1 MCFQRQFLAAA
12 VAGSLA
18 VCYASAQTTS
28 KDSADALELLQKAS
42 QLYIDLKSYTITQEE
57 TFSSEHPPDPAPTTM
72 TATEAP
78 SHRYRFEADI
88 GLGNDVRVSDGHFVW
103 FYRPKQKS
111 YTQTLADPA
120 KGASLDTSK
129 SLWPDEGGI
138 VGASQLRELAQFVA
152 DYKSA
157 LKLSDAS
164 LILRGH
170 WFECYVV
177 ELSNDDLNIPQPY
190 PFTET
195 VWVEK
200 GSFKIR
206 KVVENYITTLQRGGR
221 APITYP
227 ATRVIT
233 YPEVTLNEP
242 IPDAAF
248 QFTPPAG
255 AHLVTEFSDRI
266 DPSSSANT
274 AGTKAQNI
282 MLRSVDGQRVQLNSF
297 RGHPVLIDLWAT
309 WCAPC
314 IAGLRDVGRLH
325 EELQETGLTILS
337 IDVADDANAAQAYVV
352 KMHYPWPNFHDHGE
366 VDAAFGTEGVP
377 RSILINADGEITLDR
392 VSPTPDE
399 LRKEIAKLGP
409 EYARALGAEH

>member
-12 VAGSLA
+12 F
-18 VCYASAQTTS
+18 VCWSTVCCAWAQTTS
-28 KDSADALELLQKAS
+28 ENSADALELLKKAS
-42 QLYIDLKSYTITQEE
+42 QQYIDLKSYTITQEE

-88 GLGNDVRVSDGHFVW
+88 GVGNDVRVSDGHFVW

-111 YTQTLADPA
+111 YTQALADP
-120 KGASLDTSK
+120 KNASLDISK
-129 SLWPDEGGI
+129 SLWPDEAGI
-138 VGASQLRELAQFVA
+138 IGASHLQELAQFVT

-164 LILRGH
+164 LILKGH
-170 WFECYVV
+170 WLECYVV
-177 ELSNDDLNIPQPY
+177 ELSNDDLKTPQPY

-206 KVVENYITTLQRGGR
+206 KIVKNYITTLQRGGR
-221 APITYP
+221 VPITYP

-255 AHLVTEFSDRI
+255 ARLVTEFSDRI
-266 DPSSSANT
+266 DPSSSANA

-297 RGHPVLIDLWAT
+297 RGHPILIDLWAT

-314 IAGLRDVGRLH
+314 IVGLRELARLH
-325 EELQETGLTILS
+325 EELQETGLAILS
-337 IDVADDANAAQAYVV
+337 IDVADDANTAQAYMV

-392 VSPTPDE
+392 VSPTAAE
-399 LRKEIAKLGP
+399 LRKGIVNLGP

>member
-1 MCFQRQFLAAA
+1 MW
-12 VAGSLA
+12 
-18 VCYASAQTTS
+18 AQTTS
-28 KDSADALELLQKAS
+28 ENFADALQLLKKAS
-42 QLYIDLKSYTITQEE
+42 QQYIDLKSYKITQEE

-72 TATEAP
+72 TAAEAP

-88 GLGNDVRVSDGHFVW
+88 GDGNDVRVSDGHFVW
-103 FYRPKQKS
+103 LFRPKQKS
-111 YTQTLADPA
+111 YTQALADP
-120 KGASLDTSK
+120 KNASLDTSK
-129 SLWPDEGGI
+129 SLWPDEAGI
-138 VGASQLRELAQFVA
+138 IGASHLRELAQFVT

-164 LILRGH
+164 LILKGH
-170 WFECYVV
+170 WLECYVV
-177 ELSNDDLNIPQPY
+177 ELSNDDLKTPQPY

-206 KVVENYITTLQRGGR
+206 KIVENYITTLQRGGR

-255 AHLVTEFSDRI
+255 ARLVTEFSDRI
-266 DPSSSANT
+266 DPSSSANA

-297 RGHPVLIDLWAT
+297 RGHPILIDLWAT

-314 IAGLRDVGRLH
+314 IVGLREVERLH
-325 EELQETGLTILS
+325 EELQRTGLAILS
-337 IDVADDANAAQAYVV
+337 IDVADDANTAQAYMV

-392 VSPTPDE
+392 VSPIADE
-399 LRKEIAKLGP
+399 LRKGIANLGP
-409 EYARALGAEH
+409 EYARALGAK